1 MKDRIVTN
9 SIRNIFRSFP
19 RFISLLVMSALGVFT
34 FAGLHAAAP
43 DMITTL
49 DNYLDSR
56 NVYDMYVISDMG
68 LTDEDVDA
76 IEALDQVEK
85 AEASNTEDVI
95 ALTGVNEHVITV
107 HQVPEDINEITLL
120 EGSMPEKNNEIIV
133 EESLLTKENLSI
145 GDKIVFRGDGFTAD
159 EAVITGTVSSPLHYN
174 NVKIEQKRGNTGV
187 GAGTITYF
195 SYMTKDA
202 FDRDVFSVVYITA
215 KGAKDLETGSG
226 EYETKINSL
235 TDELESIKEEREKA
249 RSDGL
254 VEDEFAKIPGTDYM
268 SDTQKQAVKDDIKK
282 EIDEPTWFISDRTD
296 YPTYDEYM
304 DDVVSIGNLS
314 RVFPFIFFLVA
325 ILISLISMN
334 RMVEDDRTEIGT
346 LKSLGFS
353 SGKIITKYVMFALA
367 ATIIGAVGGA
377 VAGLIIMPNLI
388 FGIYKI
394 LFSVPDFALSPR
406 WGTTLLGIGITI
418 FCVAGTSI
426 LTAVMVLRERPASL
440 MRPKPPRSG
449 KRILL
454 ERIGPLW
461 EKMNFSTKITM
472 RNLFRYKKRGLVTIG
487 GIAGCTALILIGFGM
502 KDSIVD
508 IPNIQFGEIFEV
520 DGMAYVNTEGD
531 PDKAREFIDS
541 KSDVTK
547 SVSTQRLNA
556 EVSDTDVLFMVT
568 EDQNELGKI
577 VNLMDSSTG
586 EEVSLEPGKVVIT
599 EKLSI
604 IKDLHEGDTIEITD
618 INNKQYSYQIS
629 EVVRNHFDHIIF
641 LDADTFGKFSE
652 FEPNLIYFSTDL
664 ENDEDREKLSSELL
678 KSEDV
683 LNVLYKDTLTENA
696 DHMLKSLD
704 GVVVILIV
712 LAAMLSFVVLYNL
725 SNININ
731 ERKREL
737 ATLKVL
743 GFYDI
748 EVDAYIMWETT
759 ILTAV
764 GIAGGLVMGYFLVDV
779 VVGTIEIDKARFMY
793 TVKPQSFL
801 YAILVSGGFAFIVT
815 FITHFVLKRINMIES
830 LKSVE

>member
-1 MKDRIVTN
+1 
-9 SIRNIFRSFP
+9 
-19 RFISLLVMSALGVFT
+19 
-34 FAGLHAAAP
+34 
-43 DMITTL
+43 
-49 DNYLDSR
+49 
-56 NVYDMYVISDMG
+56 
-68 LTDEDVDA
+68 
-76 IEALDQVEK
+76 
-85 AEASNTEDVI
+85 
-95 ALTGVNEHVITV
+95 
-107 HQVPEDINEITLL
+107 
-120 EGSMPEKNNEIIV
+120 
-133 EESLLTKENLSI
+133 
-145 GDKIVFRGDGFTAD
+145 
-159 EAVITGTVSSPLHYN
+159 
-174 NVKIEQKRGNTGV
+174 
-187 GAGTITYF
+187 
-195 SYMTKDA
+195 
-202 FDRDVFSVVYITA
+202 
-215 KGAKDLETGSG
+215 
-226 EYETKINSL
+226 
-235 TDELESIKEEREKA
+235 
-249 RSDGL
+249 
-254 VEDEFAKIPGTDYM
+254 M

>member
-235 TDELESIKEEREKA
+235 TDELESIKEEREKE
-249 RSDGL
+249 RFDGL
-254 VEDEFAKIPGTDYM
+254 VEAEFAKIPGTDYM

-377 VAGLIIMPNLI
+377 VAGLIVMPNLI

-394 LFSVPDFALSPR
+394 LFNVPDFVLSPR